1 MSFRLVGRAITLPFR
16 QVQQFVQRATAW
28 ATATEIWVKNT
39 IRFLLESGVRIVHV
53 FIRSLFWLKLFS
65 LAKLAASRALCALIR
80 GPRVTSVCDDYDK
93 VLLFDD
99 RWTEGRREQPVRCST
114 EAA

>member
-1 MSFRLVGRAITLPFR
+1 MILT
-16 QVQQFVQRATAW
+16 
-28 ATATEIWVKNT
+28 
-39 IRFLLESGVRIVHV
+39 RFAMRIVFV

-80 GPRVTSVCDDYDK
+80 GPRVNSVCDDYDK